1 MERKKYNRGTVTGGI
16 TQIVVA
22 AIAVFIAILV
32 LVNASGNKDADD
44 KTGRIFMFVI
54 GFIMLGA
61 LSFFVYNGVR
71 LILDGKKS
79 FEVARKGHPENGK
92 ILDLSETLVT
102 ENNNGVVY
110 NYTVYNLKF
119 EYTDDDGKLCE
130 SKEQISKKH
139 MNNCKK
145 EPLFQFLFM
154 ANVQFSTK
162 KDWMVRLF

>member
-61 LSFFVYNGVR
+61 SGFFVYNGVR

-130 SKEQISKKH
+130 SKEQISKKAYEQLQERTLVPILVYGERAIFD
-139 MNNCKK
+139 KK
-145 EPLFQFLFM
+145 
-154 ANVQFSTK
+154 
-162 KDWMVRLF
+162 RLDNEK